1 MEKVRAN
8 LIIEILGRPA
18 EHIVSSLNLLIDQM
32 SKEAGVSVSG
42 RRVNEPKKIK
52 ENDTLFT
59 TFVEVEV
66 EVRDI
71 YKLIEI
77 IFIYMP
83 SSIEIFDPSE
93 IKLRLDDANM
103 IVNSLAARLHKYD
116 AVAKRL
122 NMERIILE
130 KQVKEL
136 GGKSAVE
143 KIEKRERGKN
153 NKTKKTAKI
162 KKKKK

>member
-32 SKEAGVSVSG
+32 SKEQGVSVSG

-59 TFVEVEV
+59 TFAEVEV
-66 EVRDI
+66 EARDV
-71 YKLIEI
+71 YKIIEL

-93 IKLRLDDANM
+93 IRLKIDDANM

-130 KQVKEL
+130 RQVEKL

-143 KIEKRERGKN
+143 KIEKKKKGKN
-153 NKTKKTAKI
+153 INTKKIKI
-162 KKKKK
+162 KKKKR